1 MGNPINNN
9 PRDGSRDNSRGHD
22 PLRRDPLRRD
32 PSGKDEGR
40 YGYHIVLTTHNS
52 RTSQRMKT
60 YRVQK
65 GPERRLSLKEE
76 IILTGII
83 STIIKEN
90 DYKCLA
96 YNICQDHVHMII
108 VCQEDALTSIVQKL
122 KSVSSKLFHRHPDVD
137 PTVTKL
143 HSNRLWSQKFFRAS
157 LNEWT
162 LAKLSNRPGE
172 LYQSSY
178 LSNAMAY
185 IENNRSKHQ
194 LVKSD
199 ILEKIIK
206 GIVVSMDEAYALGDF
221 STSIDPL
228 DK

>member
-1 MGNPINNN
+1 MNNPIDKN
-9 PRDGSRDNSRGHD
+9 SRDISKGQGPRGD
-22 PLRRDPLRRD
+22 KSIENTGPLDDQR
-32 PSGKDEGR
+32 R

-52 RTSQRMKT
+52 RTSNRMRI

-65 GPERRLSLKEE
+65 GPERRLSLDEE

-83 STIIKEN
+83 SQIILEN
-90 DYKCLA
+90 DYKCIA

-108 VCQEDALTSIVQKL
+108 VCQEGALTSIVQKL

-137 PTVTKL
+137 PALTKL

-162 LAKLSNRPGE
+162 LGKLSHKPGE

-185 IENNRSKHQ
+185 IENNRSKHRLEDSQ
-194 LVKSD
+194 LLKQ
-199 ILEKIIK
+199 ITEHFL
-206 GIVVSMDEAYALGDF
+206 VSMDEAYL
-221 STSIDPL
+221 
-228 DK
+228 K